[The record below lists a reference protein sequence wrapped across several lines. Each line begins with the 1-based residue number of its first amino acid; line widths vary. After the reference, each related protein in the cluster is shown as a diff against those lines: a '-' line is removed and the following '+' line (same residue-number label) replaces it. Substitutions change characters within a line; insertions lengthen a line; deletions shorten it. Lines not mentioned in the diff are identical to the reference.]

1 MYKVFVNT
9 NLIILTSKIKNHLYI
24 KNFPLKEISLENI
37 LINLKKYNTIVL
49 FHKNS
54 EKLLSNFK
62 KKIKVVKAGGGI
74 VKNNLNETLFIFRR
88 KKWDLPKGKKDKG
101 EDIEKT
107 AIREVEEETGV
118 SGLKIV
124 SFNRKTFHIF
134 KKGNKH
140 ILKETYWFNMSTN
153 FDGELIPQM
162 NEDITKVKWKS
173 DMKIKKIKKI
183 YPNIKEILGI

>member
-1 MYKVFVNT
+1 M
-9 NLIILTSKIKNHLYI
+9 
-24 KNFPLKEISLENI
+24 
-37 LINLKKYNTIVL
+37 
-49 FHKNS
+49 
-54 EKLLSNFK
+54 
-62 KKIKVVKAGGGI
+62 
-74 VKNNLNETLFIFRR
+74 NETLFIFRR

-118 SGLKIV
+118 FGLKIV

-140 ILKETYWFNMSTN
+140 ILKETYWFNMLTN

-173 DMKIKKIKKI
+173 DIKIKKIKKI